1 MGETSPSS
9 RARAAAA
16 SRGVAYLWT
25 GSECRS
31 GDGHSPTA
39 AADHQPRSS
48 SSVHIVHLAGD
59 NNAEERAMQ
68 AATTAAAT
76 SPPARV
82 RFLYQDE
89 ETRARICKNA
99 QALVDGLQRDRA
111 STTVNA
117 QVARKALSY
126 RRLMGRF
133 SDLDP
138 EDTRVDISAFLGI
151 EWRRVADASPTAAPE
166 CADQRAD

>member
-1 MGETSPSS
+1 MALSD
-9 RARAAAA
+9 AAA
-16 SRGVAYLWT
+16 
-25 GSECRS
+25 
-31 GDGHSPTA
+31 
-39 AADHQPRSS
+39 RSS
-48 SSVHIVHLAGD
+48 SAANSALAGVRPLVGRD
-59 NNAEERAMQ
+59 FDFVPRRGQALALQATER
-68 AATTAAAT
+68 
-76 SPPARV
+76 
-82 RFLYQDE
+82 DE

-117 QVARKALSY
+117 QVARKALAY